1 MKSRILG
8 LCALSSLALAGCASN
23 DVAVRPSPD
32 PLLKA
37 DAEYMLAVEKASKR
51 LGTRVV
57 WVNPPRVSDRT
68 PRPE

>member
-8 LCALSSLALAGCASN
+8 LCALSTLALAGCASN
-23 DVAVRPSPD
+23 DQAVRLSPD
-32 PLLKA
+32 PLLEA
-37 DAEYMLAVEKASKR
+37 DAEYVAAVEKASKR

-68 PRPE
+68 YRPK